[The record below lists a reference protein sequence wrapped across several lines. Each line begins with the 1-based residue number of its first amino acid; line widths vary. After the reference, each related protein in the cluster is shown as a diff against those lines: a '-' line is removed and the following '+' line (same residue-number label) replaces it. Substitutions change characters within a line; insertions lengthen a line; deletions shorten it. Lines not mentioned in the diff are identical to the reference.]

1 MLTSSPVSEDRV
13 LVLMPTFQDIERTC
27 NLLESSGLIATAC
40 MDIDAVCREFDVGAG
55 LILLSDEMLRGDGA
69 QCLTATLADQPSW
82 SDVPLVVLSRE
93 GTDGRKGSL
102 LESVNATLVERPV
115 RMRTLLS
122 VVQSALRARRRQYE
136 VRDYLAE
143 RQRTAEVIHAER
155 ERLRITLA
163 SIGDAVIT
171 TDVDGRVNFLN
182 SVAEVLT
189 GWSQSEA
196 HGHPLQE
203 VFHIVNEQTRR
214 EVENPATQA
223 LQGGVAVGLSN
234 HTVLIA
240 RNGAERPIDDSAA
253 PIRDGLGNP
262 VGAVLV
268 FRDVTEKRRA
278 VEDQARLAAIVESSD
293 DAMISKTLDGMIS
306 SWNAGAERLFGYKRD
321 EAIGRPITLILPPD
335 RLNEE
340 REILDRIR
348 LGERF
353 EHFETIRMAKDG
365 RLLDTS
371 LTISPI
377 RDADGRIVGAS
388 KVARDIT
395 ERKRAEDA
403 LRDADRRKDEFIAL
417 LAHELRNPLAPIR
430 NGLQVMQ
437 LVAADPSAVNQ
448 ARLMMER
455 QLRHIVRLIDD
466 LLDVL
471 RIGRNK
477 MELRRSRVTLAEV
490 LTSAVE
496 TARPLIDAGG
506 HGLFVTQPRAPIYLD
521 ADLTRLAQVFG
532 NLLINSAKYTPHGGH
547 IWLTVEQRGE
557 EALISVRDDGIGIP
571 IESLDSIFDM
581 FSQVDRSIERSTGGL
596 GIGLALVKGLV
607 EMHDGRVSA
616 ECPGPGRGSTFTVRL
631 PVLKSDTEQE
641 LESSLQGDAINDRPK
656 RRFLVVDDNRDAAM
670 SMAMMLR
677 LAGND
682 VWTAHDGI
690 EAVEAADR
698 HRPEVI
704 LMDLGMPKLNGYDAA
719 RRIREQ
725 PWGKSMYVIAL
736 TGWGQERDR
745 ARSKEA
751 GFDGHLVKPV
761 SLLELDVLLNT
772 LVAEGGSHR

>member
-13 LVLMPTFQDIERTC
+13 LVLMPTYQDIERTC
-27 NLLESSGLIATAC
+27 DLLESSGLIATAC
-40 MDIDAVCREFDVGAG
+40 SDIDAVCSEFHVGAG
-55 LILLSDEMLRGDGA
+55 LILLSDEMLRGNGA
-69 QCLTATLADQPSW
+69 QRLTATLTDQPSW

-93 GTDGRKGSL
+93 GTNGRNGSF
-102 LESVNATLVERPV
+102 LETVNATLVERPV

-122 VVQSALRARRRQYE
+122 VVHSALRARRRQYE

-196 HGHPLQE
+196 HGRPLQD
-203 VFHIVNEQTRR
+203 VFHIVNEQTRK

-234 HTVLIA
+234 HTVLIS

-293 DAMISKTLDGMIS
+293 DAMIGKTLDGIIS

-365 RLLDTS
+365 RLLNTS

-377 RDADGRIVGAS
+377 RDAEGRIVGAS

-395 ERKRAEDA
+395 EQKRAEDA

-437 LVAADPSAVNQ
+437 LGAADPTAVNQ

-477 MELRRSRVTLAEV
+477 MELRRARVTLAEV

-547 IWLTVEQRGE
+547 IWLTVEQRAGE
-557 EALISVRDDGIGIP
+557 VMISVRDDGIGIP
-571 IESLDSIFDM
+571 SESLDSIFDM

-607 EMHDGRVSA
+607 EMHDGSVSA

-631 PVLKSDTEQE
+631 PILKSDAEGE
-641 LESSLQGDAINDRPK
+641 LEPSLPGNTTNDRAK
-656 RRFLVVDDNRDAAM
+656 RRFLVVDDNRDAAT

-677 LAGND
+677 LAGNE
-682 VWTAHDGI
+682 VWIANDGI
-690 EAVEAADR
+690 EAVEGAENY
-698 HRPEVI
+698 RPEII
-704 LMDLGMPKLNGYDAA
+704 LMDIGMPKLNGYDAA
-719 RRIREQ
+719 RRIRAQ
-725 PWGKSMYVIAL
+725 PWGKTMTIVAL

-745 ARSKEA
+745 AQSRDA

-772 LVAEGGSHR
+772 LSADNVSDR